1 MGSTS
6 TGGYSR
12 PVSFAFGMKTIVNI
26 VVVLANVET
35 MWLFYVLSDGITR
48 YGHVQTGL
56 TRVAGFQIIVSAI
69 VALACLF
76 IAREQGKNQIHKWAF
91 VATGF
96 AILGLC
102 AALVG
107 AYPFLIGK
115 AIR

>member
-1 MGSTS
+1 
-6 TGGYSR
+6 
-12 PVSFAFGMKTIVNI
+12 MKAIVNI
-26 VVVLANVET
+26 VVVLANVEAI
-35 MWLFYVLSDGITR
+35 WLFYVLSDGIIH
-48 YGHVQTGL
+48 YGGVQTGL
-56 TRVAGFQIIVSAI
+56 TRLAGFQIIVSAI

-76 IAREQGKNQIHKWAF
+76 LARKQGKNELQEWAF
-91 VATGF
+91 AATGF